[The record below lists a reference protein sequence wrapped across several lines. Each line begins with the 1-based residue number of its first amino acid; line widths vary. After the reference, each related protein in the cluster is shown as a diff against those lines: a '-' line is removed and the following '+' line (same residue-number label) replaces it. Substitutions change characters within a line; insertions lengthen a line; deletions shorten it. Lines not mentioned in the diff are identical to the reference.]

1 MAISKGTMFDPELVK
16 DLIKKVK
23 GKSSLAALNDQTP
36 IPFTGTKEFVF
47 SMDNEMDV
55 VAENGKKTEGGISL
69 EPVTIVPIKFE
80 YGARI
85 SDEFMIATEEEQL
98 DILTAFND
106 GFAQKTAKGL
116 DLAAMHGI
124 NPRTGTA
131 SSVIGENH
139 FDAKVTQTVDYTSST
154 PDENLED
161 AIALVD
167 GSEGDVTGFALSKTF
182 GSAMA
187 KVKANGIKQYPE
199 FSFGA
204 SPATFSGIPTS
215 VNKTISGGSTKDHG
229 IVGNFQGGFKW
240 GYSKEIPMEIIQYG
254 DPDNSGKDLKGHGQ
268 IYIRTEL
275 YLGWGILVP
284 EWFARIKE
292 AA

>member
-23 GKSSLAALNDQTP
+23 GKSSLAALNDQIP

-47 SMDNEMDV
+47 SMDNEIDV

>member
-47 SMDNEMDV
+47 SMDNEIDV

-275 YLGWGILVP
+275 YLGWRILVP